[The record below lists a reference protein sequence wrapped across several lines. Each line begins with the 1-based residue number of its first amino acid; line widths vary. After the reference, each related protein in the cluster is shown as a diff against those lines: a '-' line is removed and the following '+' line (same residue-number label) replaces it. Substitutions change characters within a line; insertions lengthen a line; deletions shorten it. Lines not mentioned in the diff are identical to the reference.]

1 MGHVKAVVPQGS
13 VLGPLL
19 FLLYVFDVAEN
30 ILSVCKLYADD
41 NSIQQCSDYINLLE
55 QISWLVKTIVVE
67 IELKKPKTFFFIWKK
82 YIIFLNYF

>member
-41 NSIQQCSDYINLLE
+41 NSIQQCSDYINLIE
-55 QISWLVKTIVVE
+55 QISWLVKKKLL
-67 IELKKPKTFFFIWKK
+67 LKLNKKTPKTV
-82 YIIFLNYF
+82 FLFEKSTSFS